1 MTEQSTHGLIAKAP
15 KPLLEREIKLD
26 LRQLSKALVDGGTD
40 ALKGDWYGA
49 ARNLGEGFIGG
60 LGLKADNAGALAWRL
75 VLTALRRALLGL
87 VAEHHSLL
95 AHKPKDEVDK
105 LLDKFELI
113 LADTELRVDETLLT
127 DSWRL
132 PLLKALEPAFV
143 RWLMAF
149 GVGRDRSAIIAA
161 RLPQRFGLALWDE
174 WAAHP
179 DTYRPLFDAVMV
191 PIQRPPDLY
200 ALRRTYLDYLSDSYR
215 YLDLKGLPGFVEAV
229 EKAAGLE
236 LGQVYTAIHARLD
249 RPAGDTWDRP
259 AGDVRLWIAE
269 DRANA
274 AHADQL
280 RFPEADTGRQQAAD
294 RQRRVPLDALLA
306 ASPAVV
312 LLGDPGA
319 GKSTLLKHLALS
331 AIRHDLAPL
340 PILIPLSAYAE
351 ALRHEPQPL
360 RTFLAAYQAGRRES
374 LGNLRPLFEHAIERG
389 RALVLLDGLDEVQT
403 DRGALVKRTEDFVR
417 EIVPAVDADPQ
428 RSTIPPGNRVIV
440 TSRFVGYREHPLAD
454 PRWLTLAVCDWDRD
468 GITQFAARWTR
479 AVELAIAGG
488 HETPAVIAKAEQ
500 ERDELLASIFAN
512 PKIEQLAGNPL
523 LATILALIKR
533 QGVTLPQRRVELYE
547 LYLKTLLDSWRK
559 ARNLDRSP
567 IGPDA
572 DYLELLEVLQPLA
585 LWLRDENP
593 EAGLIHREALMD
605 WLWGW
610 YEREEGLSRHEAKDA
625 ARKFLDSVHRY
636 SSLLLEKGPDR
647 FGFLHLTFE
656 EYLAAKALARLP
668 PEDAVGRVKAN
679 PEDSRWRE
687 TFLLAV
693 GALGIV
699 RQSPDGAAAL
709 LEGLVNGAPS
719 YDANQA
725 ADDDTQA
732 ASVFLAADALRDIGA
747 VGVGKR
753 GMRRVT
759 EALVRTA
766 QSSGVNPRQRRRAG
780 LLLGEFRWVPDDLD
794 AWIKIQPGPF
804 LYGYAKEPREIR
816 HRYWIGKYPVTNRQ
830 YARFIAAGG
839 YARRELWSDQGWA
852 WREQEGT
859 TEPRF
864 WKDTQCNSPL
874 VPVVGVSWHEAEAYC
889 RWLGSE
895 VGVEPAGGDAPPANP
910 QTSAWQVRLPTELE
924 WERAARGSDGRVYP
938 WGDAEPAPDRASFER
953 NAGGSTAVGTYP
965 TGLADSGAADMAGN
979 VWEWCAD
986 PAGAGGVLR
995 GGSWRDYMRFC
1006 RSACRFRLT
1015 PEYRSHSLGFRC
1027 ARVEP

>member
-1 MTEQSTHGLIAKAP
+1 MTEQSPHGLIAKAP

-26 LRQLSKALVDGGTD
+26 FRQLGKALVGGGTD

-49 ARNLGEGFIGG
+49 ARTLGDGFIGG
-60 LGLKADNAGALAWRL
+60 LGLKADAAGALAWRL

-87 VAEHHSLL
+87 VPEHHRLL
-95 AHKPKDEVDK
+95 AHKPKDDAAK
-105 LLDKFELI
+105 LPDEIELI

-127 DSWRL
+127 ASWRL

-143 RWLMAF
+143 RWLRAF
-149 GVGRDRSAIIAA
+149 GVDQDRSARIAA

-191 PIQRPPDLY
+191 PIQRPPDLD
-200 ALRRTYLDYLSDSYR
+200 ALRQIYLDYLSDSYR

-236 LGQVYTAIHARLD
+236 LGQVYTALHARVE

-259 AGDVRLWIAE
+259 AGDVQLWIAE
-269 DRANA
+269 DRADA
-274 AHADQL
+274 AHADPL
-280 RFPEADTGRQQAAD
+280 RFIEADTSRQQAAD
-294 RQRRVPLDALLA
+294 QQRRVPLDALPA
-306 ASPAVV
+306 ASHALV

-331 AIRHDLAPL
+331 ATRDDLAPL

-351 ALRHEPQPL
+351 ALRLVPQPL

-417 EIVPAVDADPQ
+417 EIIPAVDADPQ
-428 RSTIPPGNRVIV
+428 RSAIPPGNRVIV

-468 GITQFAARWTR
+468 GITQFATRWIR
-479 AVELAIAGG
+479 AVERAIAGG
-488 HETPAVIAKAEQ
+488 HETPEVIAKAEQ
-500 ERDELLASIFAN
+500 ERDELLTSIFAN

-523 LATILALIKR
+523 LVTILALIKR

-547 LYLKTLLDSWRK
+547 LYLKTLLESWRK
-559 ARNLDRSP
+559 ARNLDRVP

-610 YEREEGLSRHEAKDA
+610 YEREEGLSRHAAKDA
-625 ARKFLDSVHRY
+625 ARKFLDAVHRY

-668 PEDAVGRVKAN
+668 PADAVGRIKAN
-679 PEDSRWRE
+679 PEDNRWRE

-719 YDANQA
+719 HDANQA
-725 ADDDTQA
+725 ADGDIQA
-732 ASVFLAADALRDIGA
+732 ARVFLAAEALRDVGA
-747 VGVGKR
+747 VGAGKR

-766 QSSGVNPRQRRRAG
+766 RSIGVNPRQRRRAG
-780 LLLGEFRWVPDDLD
+780 LLLGELGWVPDDLD
-794 AWIKIQPGPF
+794 AWMEIPPGPF
-804 LYGYAKEPREIR
+804 LYGDAKEPREI
-816 HRYWIGKYPVTNRQ
+816 HHCYWISKYPVTNLQ

-839 YARRELWSDQGWA
+839 YARTELWSDQGWA
-852 WREQEGT
+852 WREQKGVV
-859 TEPRF
+859 EPGF
-864 WKDTQCNSPL
+864 WTDRQYNSPL
-874 VPVVGVSWHEAEAYC
+874 FPVVGVSWYEAEAYC
-889 RWLGSE
+889 RWLDSE
-895 VGVEPAGGDAPPANP
+895 VGVQPADDDAAPADP
-910 QTSAWQVRLPTELE
+910 QTSAWQVSLPTELE
-924 WERAARGSDGRVYP
+924 WERAARGTDGRVYP
-938 WGDAEPAPDRASFER
+938 WGDAEPTSDRVNFKQ
-953 NAGGSTAVGTYP
+953 NAGGTTAVGTYP
-965 TGLADSGAADMAGN
+965 AGLADSGAADMAGN

-986 PAGAGGVLR
+986 PVGASRVIR
-995 GGSWRDYMRFC
+995 GGAWINYARDC
-1006 RSACRFRLT
+1006 RSAYRGRSE
-1015 PEYRSHSLGFRC
+1015 PEDRDYNLGFRC
-1027 ARVEP
+1027 ARAEP